1 MLAVALLV
9 GLSALFWFVMFSPW
23 IATPLNFWLVM
34 FIATGLLGGL
44 GLALRRKRLAELY
57 FFKPR
62 FVAIGIVAGAA
73 LYAVFFVGEILSTTL
88 FDFARP
94 EISKVYDTRE
104 LASPLVIGG
113 LLMFWIGPAEEI
125 FWRGLVQARLAENY
139 GAVVGYLIASFLYAA
154 IHIFA
159 INFMLLM
166 ASLLCGL
173 FWGALFLKYK
183 SVWPGIISHAL
194 WDVAIFV
201 VFPMQQT

>member
-1 MLAVALLV
+1 MLSVALLV
-9 GLSALFWFVMFSPW
+9 GISALFWFVMFSPW
-23 IATPLNFWLVM
+23 ITFPINFWLLM

-44 GLALRRKRLAELY
+44 GLALQRKQFTELY

-62 FVAIGIVAGAA
+62 FVVIGIVAAAA
-73 LYAVFFVGEILSTTL
+73 LYAIFFVGEVLSTRF
-88 FDFARP
+88 FDFAKP
-94 EISKVYDTRE
+94 EIIKVYDTRD
-104 LASPLVIGG
+104 LASPVVIGA

-125 FWRGLVQARLAENY
+125 FWRGLVQQRLVENC
-139 GAVVGYLIASFLYAA
+139 GAVIGYLTASFLYAA

-159 INFMLLM
+159 LNFMLLM
-166 ASLLCGL
+166 ASLICGL

-201 VFPMQQT
+201 VFPIRQM